1 MKIGILTFHWGAN
14 HGAILQTYALSRYL
28 QQQGAEVEVID
39 YYPKNLELTFY
50 NALRAIRPGAVLRK
64 CKELRKEKCL
74 KDFRTRL
81 PRSKR
86 YYTNAEL
93 QKADLPYDVLITGS
107 DQIWNPSFLRYG
119 EGKVT
124 PVYFLNFGG
133 DNVKKLSVSASF
145 GCHSYPEECKAL
157 AAPLLREFDGISVRE
172 NTGLDILA
180 SMGIENACVTA
191 DPTALL
197 PGDAYR
203 ELCSAESD
211 ANGVSTFILRKQ
223 TAETNALLHKICRA
237 FTIDKPVDIDL
248 RSIPD
253 WLAAI
258 RDSRL
263 VVTNSFHC
271 VMMCLKL
278 HTPFAVLLETGT
290 MAGMNDRF
298 VTLLAA
304 MGLSD
309 RIVYREE
316 DIPNVAKEID
326 FSAVDAA
333 MDRYAGTLREYLE
346 RNLDAE

>member
-14 HGAILQTYALSRYL
+14 HGAVLQTYALSKYL
-28 QQQGAEVEVID
+28 HQQLGAEVEIID
-39 YYPKNLELTFY
+39 YCPKNLELSWK
-50 NALRAIRPGAVLRK
+50 NAFRARRPSVWLRK
-64 CKELRKEKCL
+64 CKEMHKEKCL

-81 PRSKR
+81 PLSKR

-93 QKADLPYDVLITGS
+93 QNADLPYDVLITGS

-133 DNVKKLSVSASF
+133 ENVKKLSVSASF

-157 AAPLLREFDGISVRE
+157 AAPLLRAFDGISVRE

-180 SMGIENACVTA
+180 SMGIEGGRVTA

-203 ELCSAESD
+203 ELCSVQSD
-211 ANGVSTFILRKQ
+211 VHGVSTFILRKQ

-237 FTIDKPVDIDL
+237 FTTDKPVDIDL

-298 VTLLAA
+298 ATLLGA
-304 MGLSD
+304 MGLSN
-309 RIVYREE
+309 RIVCCEE
-316 DIPNVAKEID
+316 DLANLSTEID
-326 FSAVDAA
+326 FAAVDAA
-333 MDRYAGTLREYLE
+333 MDVYADTLKCYLKEYI
-346 RNLDAE
+346 R

>member
-28 QQQGAEVEVID
+28 QQQGAEVEVVD
-39 YYPKNLELTFY
+39 YYPKQYEITWGNV
-50 NALRAIRPGAVLRK
+50 LRSRRPSTLLRK

-74 KDFRTRL
+74 QAFRAQL
-81 PRSKR
+81 PLSRR

-93 QKADLPYDVLITGS
+93 QNAHLPYDVLITGS
-107 DQIWNPSFLRYG
+107 DLIWNPYFLRYG
-119 EGKVT
+119 EGNVT
-124 PVYFLNFGG
+124 PAYFLNFGG
-133 DNVKKLSVSASF
+133 EHVKKLSVSASF
-145 GCHSYPEECKAL
+145 GCLSYPEECKAL

-197 PGDAYR
+197 PGNAYQ

-211 ANGVSTFILRKQ
+211 AHGVSTFILRKQ
-223 TAETNALLHKICRA
+223 TAETKQLLGKICDA
-237 FTIDKPVDIDL
+237 FTADKPVDIDL

-278 HTPFAVLLETGT
+278 RTPFAVLMETGT

-298 VTLLAA
+298 ATLLAA

-309 RIVYREE
+309 RIVYSEK
-316 DIPNVAKEID
+316 DIPNIAKEID
-326 FSAVDAA
+326 FAAVDAA
-333 MDRYAGTLREYLE
+333 MDTYADTLRVYLK
-346 RNLDAE
+346 NHLS

>member
-39 YYPKNLELTFY
+39 YYPKNLELTIY
-50 NALRAIRPGAVLRK
+50 NALRALRPGAVLHK
-64 CKELRKEKCL
+64 CKEWHKEKCL
-74 KDFRTRL
+74 KGFRTRL
-81 PRSKR
+81 PLSRR

-93 QKADLPYDVLITGS
+93 QKDDLPYDILITGS

-133 DNVKKLSVSASF
+133 ENVKKLSVSASF
-145 GCHSYPEECKAL
+145 GCRSYPEECKAL

-211 ANGVSTFILRKQ
+211 VHGVSTFILRKQ
-223 TAETNALLHKICRA
+223 AAQTKRLLDKICRA
-237 FTIDKPVDIDL
+237 FTTAKPMDIDL

-278 HTPFAVLLETGT
+278 HTPFAVLMETGT

-304 MGLSD
+304 MGLSN
-309 RIVYREE
+309 RIVYCEE
-316 DIPNVAKEID
+316 DIPNIAQEID

-333 MDRYAGTLREYLE
+333 MDRYANTLKDYL
-346 RNLDAE
+346 RKHIT